1 METSLKNYLKN
12 VFLITVLIGM
22 APTIATPNSRDMD
35 DQTFNFYL
43 LEQNQ
48 HSLKLACD
56 SIKKVLERTMQA
68 IINSSSD
75 DKISQAFFA
84 CYRVLQEDNPLFT
97 REDFLQALEY
107 ILLEYELSAVSKA
120 PRENA
125 PDNSVVG
132 PLITCDIS
140 MVTNLVKLLIKQFNS
155 CCNQLQNDFDET
167 FSLVTDL
174 NESIT
179 ACTAAIIILD
189 FPSTATVI
197 TAIQTTLTTC
207 CQEISDEFRQT
218 WTILV
223 AGFDATSTVLLDIKN
238 TLTACCAASQINFEG
253 TFTLINALGNSQQCP
268 LPSPCSPTPISA
280 PTTISVPGSYCLSAD
295 ITGPLIINTNDIS
308 LDLNGHSITGGA
320 PGSGNGITINPG
332 FNRLIRNGTI
342 NSFDTGIQCTNNTD
356 TLLENI
362 IITGCFDEGV
372 TINTGTAIFLDTL
385 DITNIAGIGVHFVN
399 GNDASIVS
407 NVNITQSEQ
416 GFVFDFLYN
425 SLIQNCNVLNCS
437 SNIPVASGNIGGFI
451 INNGSFIQ
459 IDNCSV
465 KNYTGLQRIAGFSLV
480 NSVENV
486 IFRNCT
492 AQNIVATLTGQISS
506 FALGIIAGSLSS
518 HVEIIQ
524 CSAQSIN
531 ADQIAVGFEIEGDG
545 TTLNK
550 CIAQNCNS
558 NGILADGFHFTSN
571 NVSISYCQAYKCVRN
586 GFNADSLS
594 NSTVLNYCQSSYN
607 SIGFVIQ
614 SPATLLDS
622 CVAFK
627 NNAGFNLA
635 LAGIAIEHCF
645 ATQNLTNYTFF
656 ASNVQNSNT
665 QVNNADPALTG
676 PFAGVN
682 LFM

>member
-1 METSLKNYLKN
+1 
-12 VFLITVLIGM
+12 M
-22 APTIATPNSRDMD
+22 APTISLSNDRDTN
-35 DQTFNFYL
+35 DQTNDFSL

-56 SIKKVLERTMQA
+56 SIKKFLQRTIQA
-68 IINSSSD
+68 MIKSPLDTTNT
-75 DKISQAFFA
+75 QNFFS
-84 CYRVLQEDNPLFT
+84 CYRALQEENPLFT
-97 REDFLQALEY
+97 REDFLQVLDH
-107 ILLEYELSAVSKA
+107 ILSEYEHLAVSKA

-125 PDNSVVG
+125 SDNSVVG
-132 PLITCDIS
+132 PLITCDIN
-140 MVTNLVKLLIKQFNS
+140 MVTNLVKLLIRQFNS
-155 CCNQLQNDFDET
+155 CCNQLQNDFEET

-179 ACTAAIIILD
+179 ACSAAIIILD

-197 TAIQTTLTTC
+197 TEINITLTTC
-207 CQEISDEFRQT
+207 CQEISDEFQQT
-218 WTILV
+218 WTIFA
-223 AGFDATSTVLLDIKN
+223 AGFNATSTILLDIKN
-238 TLTACCAASQINFEG
+238 TLTTCCATTQINFEG

-268 LPSPCSPTPISA
+268 PPSPCSPTPISA
-280 PTTISVPGSYCLSAD
+280 PTTISVPGSYCLTAN
-295 ITGPLIINTNDIS
+295 IAGPLIINTNDVS

-342 NSFDTGIQCTNNTD
+342 NAFDTGIQCTNNTD
-356 TLLENI
+356 TILENM

-385 DITNIAGIGVHFVN
+385 VITNIDGIGVHFVN

-407 NVNITQSEQ
+407 NVNVTQSEQ

-425 SLIQNCNVLNCS
+425 SLIQNCNVLHCS
-437 SNIPVASGNIGGFI
+437 SNIPIASGSIGGFI

-459 IDNCSV
+459 INNCSV
-465 KNYTGLQRIAGFSLV
+465 KNYTGLQLIAGFSLV

-506 FALGIIAGSLSS
+506 VALGIVAGLFSS
-518 HVEIIQ
+518 HVEMIQ

-545 TTLNK
+545 TTLNN

-571 NVSISYCQAYKCVRN
+571 NVSIRSCQAYNCVRN
-586 GFNADSLS
+586 GFNEDSLT
-594 NSTVLNYCQSSYN
+594 NSTVLNNCQSSYN
-607 SIGFVIQ
+607 SVGFVIQ
-614 SPATLLDS
+614 SPATLLDN

-627 NNAGFNLA
+627 NNAGFNLT
-635 LAGIAIEHCF
+635 LAGISIVHCF
-645 ATQNLTNYTFF
+645 ATQNSTNYTFF
-656 ASNVQNSNT
+656 ASNVQNANT

-682 LFM
+682 LFI